1 MCVGAVEMSKL
12 YAIVASGGKRG
23 AGRDMQQTALPSVN
37 AEIWVTWSNIFGGFF
52 FSSGFGFVLVLVFVR
67 FFFNSNLLKIN

>member
-12 YAIVASGGKRG
+12 YAIVASGGRKRRRQG
-23 AGRDMQQTALPSVN
+23 YATNSAAVCKCRNLGHMVEYFWT
-37 AEIWVTWSNIFGGFF
+37 FF
-52 FSSGFGFVLVLVFVR
+52 FSSGFGFVLVLAF

>member
-23 AGRDMQQTALPSVN
+23 RGRDMQQTALPSVK
-37 AEIWVTWSNIFGGFF
+37 AEIWVTWSNIFGRFF
-52 FSSGFGFVLVLVFVR
+52 FSSGFGFVLVLA
-67 FFFNSNLLKIN
+67 FFFSTQTYLK